1 MDNEPAKRDRRWAA
15 ARAVMDAEGLDG
27 LIVCGEYELTDTGSF
42 ALDSYFTNDRS
53 GAIVVFARDA
63 GPFRLHWRPGDLGM
77 YPEDPALEAG
87 SWIRPENNRVATHV
101 RGLADLLTELHL
113 SSAAI
118 GVTGLE
124 PPHPFPLNPF
134 APYTMVATALLLP
147 HARFK
152 PVLRSC
158 LQFILEEQSA

>member
-1 MDNEPAKRDRRWAA
+1 
-15 ARAVMDAEGLDG
+15 MDAEGVDG
-27 LIVCGEYELTDTGSF
+27 LIVYGEHEITDSASF

-53 GAIVVFARDA
+53 GAIVVFVRDA
-63 GPFRLHWRPGDLGM
+63 EPVRLHWRPADLAV
-77 YPEDPALEAG
+77 YPEEPVLEAS

-101 RGLADLLTELHL
+101 RGLADLLAELHL
-113 SSAAI
+113 SSATI

-124 PPHPFPLNPF
+124 APHPFPLNPF
-134 APYTMVATALLLP
+134 APYTVVATALLLP